1 MIVNFGPRPSA
12 GSLSIQ
18 IIFVKTETFR
28 INFAWIRS
36 KYTELSSLSSSLQ
49 LVVFCM
55 SNTFDENLNQM
66 LILSFGNQQISLYT
80 QFYSI
85 CIEQTQTMHQYNRCR
100 HKKLNGLIYK
110 HINCFVLVLDTIISY
125 NTCNVLY
132 DIPSQYWSKPF
143 HQAIPSQ
150 CNRKGWPRGS
160 RYSSNQRHQRRTQN
174 NFIP

>member
-18 IIFVKTETFR
+18 IIFVKTETFT
-28 INFAWIRS
+28 INFVRIRS
-36 KYTELSSLSSSLQ
+36 KYTEMSSLSLSLQ

-100 HKKLNGLIYK
+100 LKKLNGLIYQLLCTCTWYYNIIQYLCIVWYSK
-110 HINCFVLVLDTIISY
+110 SILVKTLSPSHTKPVL
-125 NTCNVLY
+125 
-132 DIPSQYWSKPF
+132 
-143 HQAIPSQ
+143 
-150 CNRKGWPRGS
+150 
-160 RYSSNQRHQRRTQN
+160 
-174 NFIP
+174 